1 MGHQDLKLTRIVL
14 RNVTLCAILEG
25 CPLLESLDVQC
36 HGLYV
41 SQRLRKWCHEQIKD
55 VRLPDYYV
63 DDSFVI
69 YDHDDGN
76 G

>member
-1 MGHQDLKLTRIVL
+1 MI
-14 RNVTLCAILEG
+14 
-25 CPLLESLDVQC
+25 
-36 HGLYV
+36 
-41 SQRLRKWCHEQIKD
+41 EQIKD

-76 G
+76 GLADT

>member
-1 MGHQDLKLTRIVL
+1 ML
-14 RNVTLCAILEG
+14 RCVPFLRVALFLSRLMCSAMVFMWVNVWENGAMI
-25 CPLLESLDVQC
+25 
-36 HGLYV
+36 
-41 SQRLRKWCHEQIKD
+41 EQIKD

>member
-1 MGHQDLKLTRIVL
+1 ML
-14 RNVTLCAILEG
+14 RCVPFLRVALFLSRLMCRSTMVFMWVNVWENGAMI
-25 CPLLESLDVQC
+25 
-36 HGLYV
+36 
-41 SQRLRKWCHEQIKD
+41 EQIKD

>member
-1 MGHQDLKLTRIVL
+1 MVFMWV
-14 RNVTLCAILEG
+14 NVWENGAMI
-25 CPLLESLDVQC
+25 
-36 HGLYV
+36 
-41 SQRLRKWCHEQIKD
+41 EQIKD